1 MSPLRHAF
9 TLLEFRDANGQ
20 FTYKAF
26 VSSEANVSIDAFLEQ
41 VYDHIGHDRE
51 QGGLQVFDGLGRLFS
66 VVTRHTRQSDPNSSV
81 YFITG
86 AHGII
91 GFGRVVCYSQDDV
104 AGIVGD
110 GQVLR
115 EVPIVCL

>member
-9 TLLEFRDANGQ
+9 ILLEFRDANGQ

-26 VSSEANVSIDAFLEQ
+26 VSSESNVPLDTFIQQ
-41 VYDHIGHDRE
+41 VYDHIGHAGD
-51 QGGLQVFDGLGRLFS
+51 GLQVFDGLGRLFS
-66 VVTRHTRQSDPNSSV
+66 IVTRHTRQPDPNSSV

-91 GFGRVVCYSQDDV
+91 GFGRVVCYAEDDV